1 MHGWR
6 RATSTSGGDAYVN
19 LHKVEGRNMLLV
31 EDLRDGEDALRRD
44 VDELMVGDVPTAS
57 VTHRVKGP
65 RDV

>member
-1 MHGWR
+1 
-6 RATSTSGGDAYVN
+6 
-19 LHKVEGRNMLLV
+19 MLLV